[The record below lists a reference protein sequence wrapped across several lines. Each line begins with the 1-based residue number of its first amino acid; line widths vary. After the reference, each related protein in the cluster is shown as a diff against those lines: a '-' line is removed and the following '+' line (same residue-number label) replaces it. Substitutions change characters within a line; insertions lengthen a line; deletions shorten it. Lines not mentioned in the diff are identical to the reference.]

1 MDPPPLVIIDS
12 LLWWLRRRVMA
23 ETLLSFGVEKLW
35 DLIVRESDRFHG
47 VKEQFDELKSDLNM
61 LRCFLEDADAKK
73 HASAMVRNTM
83 KEIKEIVH
91 DAEDIV
97 ETFLLEEELGNSC
110 GIRNSARKFSCGVFE
125 RRGLAFSIEAIS
137 KRTSKVIRDMQS
149 LGVQQVIVH
158 EGYMHSLREKQR
170 EMRQTFSSDDE
181 SVLVGL
187 EENVKNVVSYLM
199 EEDSVQVVSI
209 TGMGGIGKTTLAREV
224 FNHEM
229 IKCHFVGLAWVCV
242 SQQFT
247 RKYVWQTILRKLR
260 PVCKVSEMTND
271 ELQEKLF
278 QVLETQKVLIVLD
291 DIWREEDW
299 DIIKAMFPRKKGWK
313 VLLTSRNEGVAVRA
327 DPSCFTFK
335 PDCLNLEES
344 WILFRR
350 IAFPIEN
357 TNEYKVD
364 EEMERMG
371 KQMIKHC
378 GGLPLAVKVLGGL
391 LASQYTLRE
400 WKRIHENIRSY
411 IVGGTSFEEKNVN
424 SVYHVLYLSFEE
436 LPIYLK
442 HCFLYL
448 AHFPEDYAIDVG
460 KLSYYWAAEGIP
472 RPRYYDGVTIQEV
485 ADGFIA
491 ELVKRNMV
499 ISERDFRT
507 SRFET
512 CQLHDMMR
520 EVCLHKAKE
529 ENFVHIVDLGTST
542 ASSQSLSS
550 RRLVI
555 QSSHFEF
562 HVEEY
567 IINPKL
573 RSFLLTHSAVLHYW
587 MASSLC
593 FTRLQFMRVLDL
605 SGAKFEGGKL
615 PPGIGK
621 LIHLRYL
628 SLHRAWI
635 CHLPSSIQN
644 LKFLLYL
651 SLDVDCRY
659 QVYMS
664 DFLKELRKLR
674 YLSLPRELQDGTKL
688 KLGNLINL
696 ERLGNFSTKHCSVR
710 DLHSMTRLR
719 GLSIIFNG
727 ECTLEALS
735 SSLGQLKHLENF
747 NLR

>member
-1 MDPPPLVIIDS
+1 
-12 LLWWLRRRVMA
+12 
-23 ETLLSFGVEKLW
+23 
-35 DLIVRESDRFHG
+35 
-47 VKEQFDELKSDLNM
+47 
-61 LRCFLEDADAKK
+61 
-73 HASAMVRNTM
+73 M
-83 KEIKEIVH
+83 K
-91 DAEDIV
+91 
-97 ETFLLEEELGNSC
+97 
-110 GIRNSARKFSCGVFE
+110 
-125 RRGLAFSIEAIS
+125 
-137 KRTSKVIRDMQS
+137 
-149 LGVQQVIVH
+149 
-158 EGYMHSLREKQR
+158 
-170 EMRQTFSSDDE
+170 
-181 SVLVGL
+181 
-187 EENVKNVVSYLM
+187 
-199 EEDSVQVVSI
+199 
-209 TGMGGIGKTTLAREV
+209 
-224 FNHEM
+224 
-229 IKCHFVGLAWVCV
+229 
-242 SQQFT
+242 
-247 RKYVWQTILRKLR
+247 
-260 PVCKVSEMTND
+260 
-271 ELQEKLF
+271 
-278 QVLETQKVLIVLD
+278 
-291 DIWREEDW
+291 
-299 DIIKAMFPRKKGWK
+299 
-313 VLLTSRNEGVAVRA
+313 
-327 DPSCFTFK
+327 
-335 PDCLNLEES
+335 
-344 WILFRR
+344 
-350 IAFPIEN
+350 
-357 TNEYKVD
+357 
-364 EEMERMG
+364 RMG

-411 IVGGTSFEEKNVN
+411 IVGGTSFEEKNIN

-472 RPRYYDGVTIQEV
+472 RPRYYDGATIQEV

-542 ASSQSLSS
+542 STSQSLSS

-555 QSSHFEF
+555 QSSHYEF

-605 SGAKFEGGKL
+605 SGGKFEGGKL

-674 YLSLPRELQDGTKL
+674 YLSLPRELQDGKKL

-696 ERLGNFSTKHCSVR
+696 ERLGNFSTKHCSVT
-710 DLHSMTRLR
+710 DLHSMTSLR

-727 ECTLEALS
+727 DCTLEALS

>member
-12 LLWWLRRRVMA
+12 LLWWLRRRLMA

-137 KRTSKVIRDMQS
+137 KRISKVIRDMQS
-149 LGVQQVIVH
+149 WSSTGHIVH

-181 SVLVGL
+181 RVLVGL

-260 PVCKVSEMTND
+260 PECKVSEMTND

-299 DIIKAMFPRKKGWK
+299 DIIKAMFPRKKKAGYF
-313 VLLTSRNEGVAVRA
+313 
-327 DPSCFTFK
+327 C
-335 PDCLNLEES
+335 
-344 WILFRR
+344 RR

-364 EEMERMG
+364 EDMERMG

-411 IVGGTSFEEKNVN
+411 IVGGTSFEEKNIN

-460 KLSYYWAAEGIP
+460 KLSYYWATEGIP
-472 RPRYYDGVTIQEV
+472 RPRYYDGATIQEV

-542 ASSQSLSS
+542 ATSQSLSS
-550 RRLVI
+550 RRLVR

-573 RSFLLTHSAVLHYW
+573 TSFLLTHSAVLHYW

-628 SLHRAWI
+628 
-635 CHLPSSIQN
+635 N
-644 LKFLLYL
+644 
-651 SLDVDCRY
+651 CRY

-696 ERLGNFSTKHCSVR
+696 ERLGNFSTKHCSVT

>member
-1 MDPPPLVIIDS
+1 
-12 LLWWLRRRVMA
+12 MA
-23 ETLLSFGVEKLW
+23 ETLLWFGVEKLW

-137 KRTSKVIRDMQS
+137 KRISKVIRDMQS
-149 LGVQQVIVH
+149 LGVQQ
-158 EGYMHSLREKQR
+158 
-170 EMRQTFSSDDE
+170 
-181 SVLVGL
+181 
-187 EENVKNVVSYLM
+187 ENVKNVVGYLM

-209 TGMGGIGKTTLAREV
+209 TGMGGIGKTTLAREDLRGYV
-224 FNHEM
+224 FPN
-229 IKCHFVGLAWVCV
+229 
-242 SQQFT
+242 S
-247 RKYVWQTILRKLR
+247 
-260 PVCKVSEMTND
+260 
-271 ELQEKLF
+271 LQG
-278 QVLETQKVLIVLD
+278 I
-291 DIWREEDW
+291 
-299 DIIKAMFPRKKGWK
+299 
-313 VLLTSRNEGVAVRA
+313 LLTSRNEGVAVRA

-335 PDCLNLEES
+335 PDCLTLEES

-364 EEMERMG
+364 EEMEEMG

-411 IVGGTSFEEKNVN
+411 IVGGTSFEEKNIN
-424 SVYHVLYLSFEE
+424 SVYHVLYLSFEK

-472 RPRYYDGVTIQEV
+472 RPRYYDGATIQEV

-520 EVCLHKAKE
+520 EVCLHKARE
-529 ENFVHIVDLGTST
+529 ENFVHIVDLGTSIAT
-542 ASSQSLSS
+542 SQSLSS
-550 RRLVI
+550 R
-555 QSSHFEF
+555 SS
-562 HVEEY
+562 Y
-567 IINPKL
+567 
-573 RSFLLTHSAVLHYW
+573 SLLTLNFMWRMRSCTIGWH
-587 MASSLC
+587 
-593 FTRLQFMRVLDL
+593 QFMRVLDL

-635 CHLPSSIQN
+635 CHLPSSIQD

-674 YLSLPRELQDGTKL
+674 YLSLPRELQDGT
-688 KLGNLINL
+688 NV
-696 ERLGNFSTKHCSVR
+696 T
-710 DLHSMTRLR
+710 DLHSMTSLR

-727 ECTLEALS
+727 DCTLEALS

>member
-149 LGVQQVIVH
+149 LGVQQ
-158 EGYMHSLREKQR
+158 
-170 EMRQTFSSDDE
+170 
-181 SVLVGL
+181 
-187 EENVKNVVSYLM
+187 ENVKNVVSYLM

-674 YLSLPRELQDGTKL
+674 YLSLPRELQDGT
-688 KLGNLINL
+688 N
-696 ERLGNFSTKHCSVR
+696 VR